1 MLSLRDSISQGAFNY
16 VLRMG
21 DNCSPMSTRKQYHL
35 YSTTRA
41 ARSHKGLIPGC
52 EEGAILWIYQGELRQ
67 YDHMGISKSY
77 QGNQTLSD
85 LWDTPDQGKGRTSSH
100 LGLIKWYTFNTAVA
114 THQPSIWYLMCAWRT
129 HRTVPGASA
138 QLCPPML
145 MRPTQ
150 RQPAC
155 LPALLAHLDTNPQFH
170 APTWFCTLFSSA
182 DHIFDLNP
190 DSPSDWFLTAIAS

>member
-1 MLSLRDSISQGAFNY
+1 
-16 VLRMG
+16 MG

-35 YSTTRA
+35 FSTTHA
-41 ARSHKGLIPGC
+41 AQSHKGLIPGC

-100 LGLIKWYTFNTAVA
+100 LGLIKWYTFNTAVV

-138 QLCPPML
+138 QLSPNVNAFYS
-145 MRPTQ
+145 TA
-150 RQPAC
+150 AC
-155 LPALLAHLDTNPQFH
+155 LSPCSSCAFGHE
-170 APTWFCTLFSSA
+170 PTISCSNMVLHSLLFSWPHLWSQPWLPFRLISNSNSFLA
-182 DHIFDLNP
+182 I
-190 DSPSDWFLTAIAS
+190 DSTSYILL